1 MSARIGEVTRRRRGA
16 ALDVAVV
23 GGGMVGAAAAL
34 ALARAG
40 FAVALLEARAPAPW
54 RVDAEVDL
62 RVVGLA
68 PSSIALLDEMV
79 VWTSIREA
87 RASAYRHMHVWDA
100 ASGASIDFDAAAEGR
115 DMLGCIVENSLV
127 QWTLWQ
133 ALETAGVRRLCPAEV
148 TAFESRGDRIQLQLA
163 DGATL
168 SAAVLVA
175 ADGAASPLRQLA
187 GIGTR
192 GRDYA
197 QRAVVAH
204 VGTERAHESTAWQ
217 RFLAGGPL
225 ALLPLADGRSSL
237 VWSLPEA
244 EAQRVLALD
253 DRRFCDEL
261 GAASDFRLGR
271 ITGTTPRAAFP
282 LKLQLAQGYQAERFV
297 LLGDAA
303 HAVHPLAG
311 QGVNLGLRDVVEL
324 RDTLLAARRAGQDIG
339 MAHVL
344 RRYARRRRSADT
356 LDALG
361 FDALARVYAWQWPPL
376 VAARAIGVRLLDR
389 LPPLKRRLSD
399 HAAGL

>member
-1 MSARIGEVTRRRRGA
+1 FS
-16 ALDVAVV
+16 
-23 GGGMVGAAAAL
+23 
-34 ALARAG
+34 
-40 FAVALLEARAPAPW
+40 VALLEARAPTPW
-54 RVDAEVDL
+54 RAHAEVDL

-68 PSSIALLDEMV
+68 PSSIALLDEMG

-100 ASGASIDFDAAAEGR
+100 ASGAAIDFDAAAEGR

-148 TAFESRGDRIQLQLA
+148 TAFESRDDRIQLQLT

-204 VGTERAHESTAWQ
+204 VNTERAHEETAWQ
-217 RFLAGGPL
+217 RFLPGGPL
-225 ALLPLADGRSSL
+225 ALLPLADGRSSI

-282 LKLQLAQGYQAERFV
+282 LKLQLAQGYQAERLV

-311 QGVNLGLRDVVEL
+311 QGVNLGLRDVAEL
-324 RDTLLAARRAGQDIG
+324 RDTLVEARAAGRDIG
-339 MAHVL
+339 AEHVL

-361 FDALARVYAWQWPPL
+361 FDALARVYAWQSPPL

-389 LPPLKRRLSD
+389 LAPLKRRLSD